1 MRRCRWM
8 AAGFVVF
15 ASLACG
21 GLPMVGADETLC
33 ASQTFVTPTVDLV
46 ELDGPTPTIEPGVLV
61 ELTTEGFRVDGED
74 VSSPADALSGA
85 RQQIRDLRSSG
96 AELSD
101 ALLVAIAPD
110 VPGEQVVQALD
121 LARKAGVPR
130 IRFLARSPGTR
141 EPVAYVDP
149 DYAAD
154 LESRLAEVDPD
165 MRTTVAA
172 RELDSLLTL
181 CPSGKRVL
189 TAAANASFDTRCRLV
204 VAGMEEALPSCP
216 LTSKDKVATVI
227 QVAFQ
232 PPPFTLVA
240 LDLELTE
247 DAEPFDVQPD
257 ARWSEVAA
265 AWLPRTGTA
274 ATWRLPGTPDS
285 AEAAPR
291 GVRDTPRP
299 KATPAPARAGS
310 VTVTGGL
317 DKAIVS
323 RVLARSRAGMRACY
337 EQALSRNPS
346 ASGSIEVRIT
356 VGPSGSVSSATT
368 AADTIGDPA
377 LASCLVSGAKRMTFP
392 EPQGGSA
399 TIVVPLVF
407 APAP

>member
-1 MRRCRWM
+1 M
-8 AAGFVVF
+8 AAGFVVLG
-15 ASLACG
+15 SLACG

-46 ELDGPTPTIEPGVLV
+46 ELEGPTPTVEPGVLV
-61 ELTTEGFRVDGED
+61 EMTTGGIRIDGEP
-74 VSSPADALSGA
+74 VSSPAEALAGA
-85 RQQIRDLRSSG
+85 RERVRELRSSG

-101 ALLVAIAPD
+101 GVLVAIAPD
-110 VPGEQVVQALD
+110 VPGEQVVRALE
-121 LARKAGVPR
+121 LARKAGVSNV
-130 IRFLARSPGTR
+130 RFLARSPAIP
-141 EPVAYVDP
+141 EPVAFVDP
-149 DYAAD
+149 TYAAD
-154 LESRLAEVDPD
+154 LEARLAEVEPNQR
-165 MRTTVAA
+165 MTVAA

-189 TAAANASFDTRCRLV
+189 SAVAMASPDMRCRLV

-216 LTSKDKVATVI
+216 LTSKDQVATAI

-247 DAEPFDVQPD
+247 DAEPFEVQPD
-257 ARWSEVAA
+257 APWSELAA
-265 AWLPRTGTA
+265 AWLPRSGTA
-274 ATWRLPGTPDS
+274 ATWRLPGTETPPAS
-285 AEAAPR
+285 PR
-291 GVRDTPRP
+291 GAGAGAAPRP

-317 DKAIVS
+317 DKAVVS